1 MSNCMHA
8 VCLCASPGRERWEV
22 GGLAIATFG
31 IGVTEFVI
39 VGLRLFIGNL
49 LGEKLADRALML
61 LLYVTLAGQSLVLFA
76 FFFVVE
82 SRVASALC
90 VFLMAGFGFASVSP
104 I

>member
-1 MSNCMHA
+1 MHA